1 MILNIFYRC
10 TKNKMWA
17 TYFMTFGS
25 FRKKEGSKNGKRNN
39 RNDNFSVTKQWW
51 LKVNRKSVRI
61 HGMDGADFPYIIKIK
76 YTIEGKDYIC
86 RKCIG
91 AGKKIPDKGATLKV
105 IYREDR
111 PSKVRIEL

>member
-1 MILNIFYRC
+1 ME
-10 TKNKMWA
+10 
-17 TYFMTFGS
+17 
-25 FRKKEGSKNGKRNN
+25 KETIGTII
-39 RNDNFSVTKQWW
+39 SVTKQWW

-61 HGMDGADFPYIIKIK
+61 HGMDGADFPYII
-76 YTIEGKDYIC
+76 EGKDYIC

-91 AGKKIPDKGATLKV
+91 ASKKIPDKGATLKV

>member
-1 MILNIFYRC
+1 
-10 TKNKMWA
+10 MWA

-25 FRKKEGSKNGKRNN
+25 FRKRKVIKMEKETIGTII
-39 RNDNFSVTKQWW
+39 SVTKQWW

-61 HGMDGADFPYIIKIK
+61 HAMDGADFPYIIKIK

-91 AGKKIPDKGATLKV
+91 AGKKIPDKGATIKV
-105 IYREDR
+105 IYCEDR
-111 PSKVRIEL
+111 PSKVKIKF

>member
-1 MILNIFYRC
+1 ME
-10 TKNKMWA
+10 
-17 TYFMTFGS
+17 
-25 FRKKEGSKNGKRNN
+25 KETIGTII
-39 RNDNFSVTKQWW
+39 SVTKQWW

-61 HGMDGADFPYIIKIK
+61 HAMDGADFPYIIKIK

-105 IYREDR
+105 VYREDR

>member
-1 MILNIFYRC
+1 MVVFEKRKVI
-10 TKNKMWA
+10 KME
-17 TYFMTFGS
+17 
-25 FRKKEGSKNGKRNN
+25 KETIGTII
-39 RNDNFSVTKQWW
+39 SVTKQWW

-61 HGMDGADFPYIIKIK
+61 YGMDGADFPYIIKIK

-91 AGKKIPDKGATLKV
+91 ASKKIPDKGATLKV

>member
-1 MILNIFYRC
+1 MHKKQNVGNIFHDILVVFEKR
-10 TKNKMWA
+10 KVIKME
-17 TYFMTFGS
+17 
-25 FRKKEGSKNGKRNN
+25 KETIGTII
-39 RNDNFSVTKQWW
+39 SVTKQWW

-61 HGMDGADFPYIIKIK
+61 HAMDGADFPYIIKIK